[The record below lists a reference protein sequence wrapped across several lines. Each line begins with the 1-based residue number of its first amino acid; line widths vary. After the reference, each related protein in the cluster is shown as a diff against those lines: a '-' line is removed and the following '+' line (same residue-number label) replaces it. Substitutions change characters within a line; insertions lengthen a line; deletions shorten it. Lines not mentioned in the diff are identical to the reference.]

1 MIDRLNKIENDNKL
15 WINNKSEILLNEY
28 EINEIK
34 KRIIKDENEEI
45 NFKLLYKIS
54 NNFDLVKDFHDK

>member
-1 MIDRLNKIENDNKL
+1 MIDRLNKIENVNKL